1 MLWFFFIIFFF
12 FRFLVPYEELYEV
25 IREYHTKTGHGG
37 NVKLRTVITKYAV
50 PRPAIEAFLLTCSVC
65 SFKRETKQHKLTI
78 EPVVSKTFNKRG
90 HLHLVNFQSIPDGKF
105 NWILY
110 YQEHCTKFLSLRP
123 LESKQA
129 VELATNLLSI
139 FMTFG
144 VPEIL
149 ESDINKELLNL
160 VAIELKRL
168 GPDCAIV
175 YGQTKHSQNQE
186 NIQSVANM
194 LRDWLVENKS
204 SKWSIGLQFIQFQ
217 KNCSHNLVIGR
228 SPYKALFGNDPKF
241 DFNISNLP
249 LKIILEEENV
259 NKNIHKKLKTE
270 LDYQPSIRCSNCGLE
285 MSNQMYTASMI
296 SIKLCETC
304 DKIRESHQLTLEKCK
319 KVII

>member
-1 MLWFFFIIFFF
+1 MLWFFYYNFF
-12 FRFLVPYEELYEV
+12 FRFLVPYEELYEI

-37 NVKLRTVITKYAV
+37 NVKLRGVITKYAV

-65 SFKRETKQHKLTI
+65 SFKRGTKQHKLMI
-78 EPVVSKTFNKRG
+78 EPVVSKNFNERG
-90 HLHLVNFQSIPDGKF
+90 HLHLVDFQSIPDGKF

-110 YQEHCTKFLSLRP
+110 YQEHSTKFLSLRP

-149 ESDINKELLNL
+149 ESDINKELINL
-160 VAIELKRL
+160 VVIELKRL

-175 YGQTKHSQNQE
+175 YGQTKYSQSQE
-186 NIQSVANM
+186 NIQSVENM
-194 LRDWLVENKS
+194 LRDWIVKNKS

-217 KNCSHNLVIGR
+217 KNCSHNLLIGR

-249 LKIILEEENV
+249 LKIILE
-259 NKNIHKKLKTE
+259 KK
-270 LDYQPSIRCSNCGLE
+270 
-285 MSNQMYTASMI
+285 M
-296 SIKLCETC
+296 
-304 DKIRESHQLTLEKCK
+304 
-319 KVII
+319 